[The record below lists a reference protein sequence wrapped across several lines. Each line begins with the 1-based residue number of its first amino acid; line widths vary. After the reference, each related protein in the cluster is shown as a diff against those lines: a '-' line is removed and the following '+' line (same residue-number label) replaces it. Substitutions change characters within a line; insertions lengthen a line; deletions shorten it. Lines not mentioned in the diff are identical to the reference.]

1 MASRSAGIIWL
12 SVAGALAGFAANS
25 LLTRAAVG
33 PHLIDPVSF
42 SEVRLASGALTLL
55 ALQRLSSRTGTVVG
69 RTWDSLI
76 GAAALAVYAFAF
88 AFAYARIDAGTG
100 ALMLFGGVQLTM
112 LTWSVVSGERSGAL
126 EWIGLATAAA
136 GLVVLTHPG
145 STAPDHR
152 GAALMA
158 SAGVAWGIYTLRG
171 RGAGDPLARTA
182 TSFLWAAIAGAAV
195 VALLAGGVL
204 VSGRGVMLATISGA
218 LASGVGYMLW
228 YIALPSLTAFRAALL
243 QLMVPAL
250 TALAAVPLLGEHISR
265 RLVWAS
271 ALILGGIA
279 IAALAKARPHR

>member
-33 PHLIDPVSF
+33 PHLIDAVSF

-55 ALQRLSSRTGTVVG
+55 ALQRLSGRSGTVG
-69 RTWDSLI
+69 GGTWDSVI

-88 AFAYARIDAGTG
+88 ALAYARIDAGSG
-100 ALMLFGGVQLTM
+100 ALVLFGGVQLTM
-112 LTWSVVSGERSGAL
+112 LTWSVVTGERSGAL
-126 EWIGLATAAA
+126 EWIGLMTAAA
-136 GLVVLTHPG
+136 GLVVLNSPG

-158 SAGVAWGIYTLRG
+158 SAGAAWGLYTLRG

-195 VALLAGGVL
+195 VALVAGGVL
-204 VSGRGVMLATISGA
+204 VSGRGVLLATVSGA
-218 LASGVGYMLW
+218 IASGVGYTLW
-228 YIALPSLTAFRAALL
+228 YIALPSLTAVRAALL
-243 QLMVPAL
+243 QLRVPVL

-271 ALILGGIA
+271 ALVLGGIA
-279 IAALAKARPHR
+279 VAALAKARPHR

>member
-1 MASRSAGIIWL
+1 VASRSAGIVWL

-33 PHLIDPVSF
+33 RHLIDPVSF

-55 ALQRLSSRTGTVVG
+55 VLQRLSGRSGAVAG
-69 RTWDSLI
+69 RTWDSAI
-76 GAAALAVYAFAF
+76 GSAALAIYAFAF
-88 AFAYARIDAGTG
+88 AFAYARIDAG
-100 ALMLFGGVQLTM
+100 
-112 LTWSVVSGERSGAL
+112 SGAL
-126 EWIGLATAAA
+126 EWIGLAIAAV

-218 LASGVGYMLW
+218 LASGVGYTLW
-228 YIALPSLTAFRAALL
+228 YVALPSLTAFRAALL
-243 QLMVPAL
+243 QLMVPVL
-250 TALAAVPLLGEHISR
+250 TVLAAVPLLGEHISR
-265 RLVWAS
+265 RLVGAS
-271 ALILGGIA
+271 ALVLGGIA

>member
-1 MASRSAGIIWL
+1 MASRSAGTIWL

-33 PHLIDPVSF
+33 RHLIDPVSF

-55 ALQRLSSRTGTVVG
+55 ALQRLSGRSSAAG
-69 RTWDSLI
+69 RTWDSVI

-88 AFAYARIDAGTG
+88 AFAYARIDAGSG
-100 ALMLFGGVQLTM
+100 ALVLFGGVQLTM

-218 LASGVGYMLW
+218 IASGVGYTLW
-228 YIALPSLTAFRAALL
+228 YVALPSLTAFRAALL
-243 QLMVPAL
+243 QLMVPVL

-271 ALILGGIA
+271 ALVLGGIA

>member
-1 MASRSAGIIWL
+1 VASRSAGIIWL

-55 ALQRLSSRTGTVVG
+55 ALQRLSGRSSAGG

-88 AFAYARIDAGTG
+88 ALAYARIDAGSG
-100 ALMLFGGVQLTM
+100 ALVLFGGVQLTM
-112 LTWSVVSGERSGAL
+112 LTWSVVTGERSGAL
-126 EWIGLATAAA
+126 EWIGLAMAAA

-145 STAPDHR
+145 GTAPDHR

-158 SAGVAWGIYTLRG
+158 SAGVGWGIYTLRG

-195 VALLAGGVL
+195 MALLSGSVL
-204 VSGRGVMLATISGA
+204 VSGRGVVLATLSGA
-218 LASGVGYMLW
+218 IASGVGYTLW
-228 YIALPSLTAFRAALL
+228 YVALPSLTAFRAALL
-243 QLMVPAL
+243 QLTVPVL

-271 ALILGGIA
+271 ALVLGGIA

>member
-1 MASRSAGIIWL
+1 MASRSAGIVWL

-55 ALQRLSSRTGTVVG
+55 ALQRLTGRSSAIG

-100 ALMLFGGVQLTM
+100 ALVLFGGVQLTM

-158 SAGVAWGIYTLRG
+158 SAGAAWGIYTLRG

-195 VALLAGGVL
+195 VALPAGGVL
-204 VSGRGVMLATISGA
+204 VSGRGVLLATVSGA
-218 LASGVGYMLW
+218 IASGVGYTLW
-228 YIALPSLTAFRAALL
+228 YVALPSLTAFRAALL
-243 QLMVPAL
+243 QLMVPVL

-271 ALILGGIA
+271 ALVLGGIA

>member
-33 PHLIDPVSF
+33 QHQIDPVSF

-55 ALQRLSSRTGTVVG
+55 ALQRLTGRSSTLA

-88 AFAYARIDAGTG
+88 AFAYARIDAGSG
-100 ALMLFGGVQLTM
+100 ALVLFGGVQLTM

-126 EWIGLATAAA
+126 EWIGLASPAA

-145 STAPDHR
+145 STAPAHR

-182 TSFLWAAIAGAAV
+182 TSFLWAAIAGAAI

-204 VSGRGVMLATISGA
+204 VSGRGVLLATISGA
-218 LASGVGYMLW
+218 IASGVGYTLW
-228 YIALPSLTAFRAALL
+228 YVALPSLTAFRAALL
-243 QLMVPAL
+243 QLMVPIL

-271 ALILGGIA
+271 ALVLGGIA
-279 IAALAKARPHR
+279 IAALAKARRHR

>member
-1 MASRSAGIIWL
+1 MASRSAGIVWL

-55 ALQRLSSRTGTVVG
+55 ALQRLTGRSSAVG

-100 ALMLFGGVQLTM
+100 ALVLFGGVQLTM

-158 SAGVAWGIYTLRG
+158 SAGAAWGIYTLRG

-204 VSGRGVMLATISGA
+204 VSGRGVLLATVSGA
-218 LASGVGYMLW
+218 IASGVGYTLW
-228 YIALPSLTAFRAALL
+228 YVALPSLTAFRAALL
-243 QLMVPAL
+243 QLMVPVL

-271 ALILGGIA
+271 ALVLGGIA

>member
-55 ALQRLSSRTGTVVG
+55 ALQRLTGRSSAVG

-88 AFAYARIDAGTG
+88 AFAYARIDAGSG
-100 ALMLFGGVQLTM
+100 ALVLFGGVQLTM

-158 SAGVAWGIYTLRG
+158 SAGAAWGIYTLRG

-204 VSGRGVMLATISGA
+204 VSGRGVLLATVSGA
-218 LASGVGYMLW
+218 IASGVGYTLW
-228 YIALPSLTAFRAALL
+228 YVALPSLTAFRAALL
-243 QLMVPAL
+243 QLMVPVL

-271 ALILGGIA
+271 ALVLGGIA

>member
-1 MASRSAGIIWL
+1 VASRSAGIIWL

-33 PHLIDPVSF
+33 RHQIDPVSF

-55 ALQRLSSRTGTVVG
+55 ALQRLTGRSSTVG

-88 AFAYARIDAGTG
+88 AFAYARIDAGSG
-100 ALMLFGGVQLTM
+100 ALVLFGGVQLTM

-126 EWIGLATAAA
+126 EWIGLATAAV

-145 STAPDHR
+145 STAPDNR
-152 GAALMA
+152 GTALMA

-182 TSFLWAAIAGAAV
+182 TSFVWAAIAGAAI
-195 VALLAGGVL
+195 VALLAGAVL
-204 VSGRGVMLATISGA
+204 VSGRGVLLATISGVI
-218 LASGVGYMLW
+218 ASGVGYTLW
-228 YIALPSLTAFRAALL
+228 YVALPFLTAFRAALL
-243 QLMVPAL
+243 QLMVPVL

-271 ALILGGIA
+271 ALVLGGIA

>member
-33 PHLIDPVSF
+33 PHLIDPVSS

-55 ALQRLSSRTGTVVG
+55 ALQRLSSRTGTIVG

-279 IAALAKARPHR
+279 IAALAKARPRR